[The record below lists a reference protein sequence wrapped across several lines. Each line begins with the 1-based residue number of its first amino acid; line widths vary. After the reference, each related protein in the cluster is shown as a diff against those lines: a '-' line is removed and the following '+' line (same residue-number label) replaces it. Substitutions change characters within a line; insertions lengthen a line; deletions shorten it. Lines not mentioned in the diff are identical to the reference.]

1 MSNLK
6 LSRAIKKIRLE
17 KDLSQEKL
25 SEKSGLSLRTVQ
37 RLENGKT
44 EPRGDTLKRLVQA
57 LELPEDYFDK
67 MKQPKNDFQISTI
80 IKRITIPWFIIGYT
94 SLGTAL
100 GFVLGITFV
109 LLGII
114 PMTYEYLIPAFIIS
128 IASLFGSIGIII
140 GNTIEKKHNK

>member
-17 KDLSQEKL
+17 KDFSQEKL

-67 MKQPKNDFQISTI
+67 MKQSKNDFQISTI
-80 IKRITIPWFIIGYT
+80 IKRITIPWYIVGFTSFGT
-94 SLGTAL
+94 SLG
-100 GFVLGITFV
+100 FILGIAFIF
-109 LLGII
+109 LGII